1 MLLPVSASRRK
12 RIAFYSLALS
22 FSLALSLLILEIG
35 SRWIE
40 ARRRAEPAGTR
51 MVGLLVENPRGT
63 GSYRLQ
69 PDYRRIAR
77 IGGRE
82 IRVSTNRHGMPWR
95 EVSVKRTDRRR
106 RIAFVGDSFTF
117 GCWADSYEEAFV
129 GVFDRSV
136 SPERFE
142 VLNFGVGGYGLS
154 DVELQIQEQ
163 VMAFS
168 PTFVIAVVFTGNDF
182 RDTLLGLDKEDLVDG
197 TARLNDANLRARV
210 PEESLGFDGTLSE
223 ACDRESAL
231 LRGLDELASF
241 RLLSPFLG
249 LENLCVDFAVNQN
262 FRMYTYWSQYP
273 YPELA
278 MKGKDAVLSTLE
290 RIDRDLEARDLRLAV
305 VALPMMEQVHAR
317 APVGEDYDIEL
328 PQAYLR
334 LFARERGIPYIDLLP
349 VLRAHV
355 QRTNERLYLAGDTHL
370 NNRGHELVGEA
381 LADWFRCCV
390 KTRRPSEPIAS
401 R

>member
-1 MLLPVSASRRK
+1 
-12 RIAFYSLALS
+12 
-22 FSLALSLLILEIG
+22 
-35 SRWIE
+35 
-40 ARRRAEPAGTR
+40 

-69 PDYRRIAR
+69 PNYQRVTR

-82 IRVSTNRHGMPWR
+82 VRVSTNRHGMPWR
-95 EVSVKRTDRRR
+95 DVSVEKRDRRR

-117 GCWADSYEEAFV
+117 GCWADSYEKAFV

-136 SPERFE
+136 SAERFE

-154 DVELQIQEQ
+154 DMELQIQEE
-163 VMAFS
+163 VIGFS

-182 RDTLLGLDKEDLVDG
+182 RDTLLGTHKEDLVDG

-210 PEESLGFDGTLSE
+210 PEEYLGFDGTLSN
-223 ACDRESAL
+223 ACDRESTV
-231 LRGLDELASF
+231 LRWLDELSAF
-241 RLLSPFLG
+241 RLLSPVLG
-249 LENLCVDFAVNQN
+249 LENLCIDFAVNQN
-262 FRMYTYWSQYP
+262 FRMYTFWSQYP

-278 MKGKDAVLSTLE
+278 IEGKDTVLSTLE
-290 RIDRDLEARDLRLAV
+290 RMDRDLEARDVRLAI
-305 VALPMMEQVHAR
+305 VALPMMEQVCAR
-317 APVGEDYDIEL
+317 VPVGEDYDIEF
-328 PQAYLR
+328 PQAYLH
-334 LFARERGIPYIDLLP
+334 LFARERDIPYIDLLP

-355 QRTNERLYLAGDTHL
+355 ERTNERLYLAGDTHL
-370 NNRGHELVGEA
+370 NNRGHQLVGEA

-390 KTRRPSEPIAS
+390 KTRRPSEPVSS

>member
-1 MLLPVSASRRK
+1 
-12 RIAFYSLALS
+12 
-22 FSLALSLLILEIG
+22 
-35 SRWIE
+35 
-40 ARRRAEPAGTR
+40 
-51 MVGLLVENPRGT
+51 
-63 GSYRLQ
+63 
-69 PDYRRIAR
+69 
-77 IGGRE
+77 
-82 IRVSTNRHGMPWR
+82 VSTNRHGMPWR
-95 EVSVKRTDRRR
+95 EVSVERTDRRR

-197 TARLNDANLRARV
+197 TARLNEANLRARV
-210 PEESLGFDGTLSE
+210 PEKYLGFDGTLSE

-249 LENLCVDFAVNQN
+249 LENLCVDFSVNQN

-290 RIDRDLEARDLRLAV
+290 RIDRDLEARDVRLAV

>member
-1 MLLPVSASRRK
+1 VGPSRRK
-12 RIAFYSLALS
+12 KFAFFSIALS
-22 FSLALSLLILEIG
+22 GSIALSLLILEIG

-40 ARRRAEPAGTR
+40 ARRLTEPAGTR

-69 PDYRRIAR
+69 PNYQRVTR

-82 IRVSTNRHGMPWR
+82 VRVSTNRHGMPWR
-95 EVSVKRTDRRR
+95 DVSVEKTDRRR

-117 GCWADSYEEAFV
+117 GCWADSYEKAFV

-154 DVELQIQEQ
+154 DMELQIQEE
-163 VMAFS
+163 VIGFS

-182 RDTLLGLDKEDLVDG
+182 RDTLLGAHKEDLVDG
-197 TARLNDANLRARV
+197 TARLNVANLRARV
-210 PEESLGFDGTLSE
+210 PEEYLGFDGTLSN
-223 ACDRESAL
+223 ACDRESTV
-231 LRGLDELASF
+231 LRWLDELSAF
-241 RLLSPFLG
+241 RLLSPVLG
-249 LENLCVDFAVNQN
+249 LENLCIDFAVNQN
-262 FRMYTYWSQYP
+262 FRMYTFWSQYP

-278 MKGKDAVLSTLE
+278 IEGKDAVLSTLE
-290 RIDRDLEARDLRLAV
+290 RMDRDLEARDVRLAI
-305 VALPMMEQVHAR
+305 VALPMMEQVYAR
-317 APVGEDYDIEL
+317 VPAGEDYDIEL
-328 PQAYLR
+328 PQAYLH
-334 LFARERGIPYIDLLP
+334 LFARERDIPYIDLLP

-355 QRTNERLYLAGDTHL
+355 ERTNERLYLAGDTHL
-370 NNRGHELVGEA
+370 NNRGHQIVGET

-390 KTRRPSEPIAS
+390 KTRRPSEPVSS

>member
-1 MLLPVSASRRK
+1 VGPSRRK
-12 RIAFYSLALS
+12 RFAFVSIALS
-22 FSLALSLLILEIG
+22 GSIALSLLILEIG

-40 ARRRAEPAGTR
+40 ARRRTEPAGTR

-69 PDYRRIAR
+69 PNYQRVAR

-82 IRVSTNRHGMPWR
+82 VRVSTNRHGMPWR
-95 EVSVKRTDRRR
+95 DVSVEKTDRRR

-117 GCWADSYEEAFV
+117 GCWADNFEKAFV
-129 GVFDRSV
+129 GVFDKSV

-182 RDTLLGLDKEDLVDG
+182 RDTLLGAHKEDLVDG

-210 PEESLGFDGTLSE
+210 PEEYLGFDGTLSDT
-223 ACDRESAL
+223 CNRESTV
-231 LRGLDELASF
+231 LRWLDGLSGF

-249 LENLCVDFAVNQN
+249 LENLCIDFAVNQN
-262 FRMYTYWSQYP
+262 FRMYTFWSQY
-273 YPELA
+273 
-278 MKGKDAVLSTLE
+278 LSQAGDRGE
-290 RIDRDLEARDLRLAV
+290 RRGARD
-305 VALPMMEQVHAR
+305 AR
-317 APVGEDYDIEL
+317 ANGSRSGGARRAPRDRRPPHDG
-328 PQAYLR
+328 AGLR
-334 LFARERGIPYIDLLP
+334 
-349 VLRAHV
+349 
-355 QRTNERLYLAGDTHL
+355 
-370 NNRGHELVGEA
+370 EA
-381 LADWFRCCV
+381 
-390 KTRRPSEPIAS
+390 TRR
-401 R
+401 RGL